1 MVIFFWIYKMGVA
14 VLTSK
19 FDGIIYL
26 FNFMELM
33 PLHSNRRE
41 EKKEEEEEEEEG
53 GGDMIKFVAKAIHYK
68 FSL

>member
-1 MVIFFWIYKMGVA
+1 MLFILFFIFYFYFKFDNKWMVIFFWIYKMGVA

-26 FNFMELM
+26 FE
-33 PLHSNRRE
+33 
-41 EKKEEEEEEEEG
+41 
-53 GGDMIKFVAKAIHYK
+53 AIHYK